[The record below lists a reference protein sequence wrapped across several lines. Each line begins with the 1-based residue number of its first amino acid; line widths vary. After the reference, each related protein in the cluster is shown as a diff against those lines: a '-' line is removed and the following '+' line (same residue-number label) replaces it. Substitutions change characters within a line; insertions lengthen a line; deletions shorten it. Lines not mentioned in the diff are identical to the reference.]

1 MENSYYDLEKA
12 RVVKYIKRI
21 PKPSGKGYY
30 YFYTKEQLKAY
41 YEKGIVPEGQ
51 TKEEEPIKQSPFASI
66 MDFFGLGSPKEAQQK
81 IKAEYETNQIKS
93 IFDIS
98 VYMFS
103 DYMNAYF
110 KHKEKFDAFFKAK
123 EKTESGTGSGS
134 EPGKS
139 VGASGDKKPDAK
151 VTTKTITVDGQ
162 TYQLDVMKFI
172 SQKYGSMKK
181 EKQSGKNRPD
191 VRPGSVSADSTPVQP
206 GAAEGYV
213 AGDVQERQPTSDSR
227 QSVFPSGDTGVGP
240 AEHVSDRVS
249 KKAAKDIRQACLD
262 LLASKTDDQ
271 MTGED
276 KDLLRMYE
284 GAGGLHEE
292 NSSTH
297 GTLYEF
303 YTPTAVVNKMW
314 DIVRKYISGWNK
326 PGNELS
332 VLEPSAGTGRF
343 MEAGNYQY
351 DAVEIDETSAR
362 INKILHPE
370 ASVVQGGFQ
379 EMFFKD
385 GVLQREYNGKKYDVV
400 IGNPPYGSYEGIY
413 KGRGE
418 GKDHSRYEEY
428 FIDRGL
434 DTLKDGGIMA
444 FIVPS
449 GFLRS
454 GKNSAIKEKIAKKG
468 RLMEAWRLP
477 NGTFSSTGVGTDILI
492 IRKEKGNI
500 NDFLMDG
507 FFKDNP
513 DNVLGEEVMKS
524 GRFGQEKYIQ
534 LKPGESFDQ
543 AIQAID
549 TVKHEVVAPR
559 ELPMTEHQKRSI
571 ATAMKGNKNAKKDGP
586 LAEKKQSES
595 APGAKK
601 ETQTAEQFNAQYNM
615 SFKTYE
621 LDAWKNTNFDG
632 SLNLDGIPT
641 KSLDQLRKDG
651 DIFYMSGKYYHK
663 TNYLSGNIY
672 KKLDALDTDR
682 ATGKVTDAE
691 YKRQKKELE
700 SKIPSPKTV
709 KNISVSPL
717 SQFAKDFYFRE
728 DIEDD
733 TDMEII
739 PIPPELDGLAEIARV
754 GSWQVSK
761 RTAMDAKLPK
771 EVIDAFQQTYGG
783 GDEGWRKFV
792 AAAKRTRGSLSSSL
806 MERFWEWAGGNQ
818 SGGKYRQTFDA
829 GVSRGDLPLNAGW
842 SDIVDYIEGVPTRTK
857 ANASDA
863 EKDRTQR
870 IREERRAAAEKI
882 FNKFIQTG
890 LTESERKYFEGE
902 WNRIFNANVDPDFK
916 KVPVFLDGIATTFKD
931 KKLEVK
937 DIQLKGIS
945 FLGNKG
951 NGLLAYDVG
960 VGKAQPL
967 DAKILTPNGWTT
979 MGEVKTG
986 DFVIAADGKPAK
998 VVGVYPQGRKEI
1010 FRVSFSDGSS
1020 TECCNEHLWA
1030 VQLPWSRNK
1039 AQSKGKNK
1047 WTVKSLEEISE
1058 NIKNS
1063 RGERVY
1069 SIPMTKPVEMNK
1081 RELLIKPYLMGIILG
1096 DGGIGKASVVISS
1109 ADKEIVNRVSEE
1121 LPKDV
1126 FLKKI
1131 ENSNCDY
1138 RITTGEN
1145 GGIRFNKNSI
1155 LQSLRK
1161 YGLSGKKSDTKF
1173 IPEDYKY
1180 GSAEDRI
1187 ELLRGLMD
1195 SDGYVDGRG
1204 VVIQFGTTS
1213 VDLALDVSDIVMSLG
1228 GTVKF
1233 TSKEPKFTYKG
1244 ESKTGKTAYSLTISL
1259 PESIN
1264 PFFLKRKRDR
1274 VKGKTKYKPVR
1285 YIDAID
1291 FVGMKEAQCI
1301 SIDHPSH
1308 LYITDDYIVTH
1319 NTLTGILATVQQL
1332 QLGRA
1337 KRPLICVPKGVYKN
1351 WIKEI
1356 QDLFPD
1362 IKINALGN
1370 LGKDAESS
1378 VKMVDG
1384 KPVIEDGA
1392 LNIVTYEALA
1402 NLTFKDDTINSGLLN
1417 DIVESQETE
1426 GEGDS
1431 DRDRAKKKEKIMT
1444 KLGSATDVKSKAYY
1458 IEDFGF
1464 DHITVDEVHNFKNI
1478 FTAPTPPKG
1487 GRMRG
1492 GFENKNDTNK
1502 KQANEFQGIGAGAE
1516 SKRGLKMF
1524 AVAQYIQSVSNGRNV
1539 FALSATPFQNS
1550 PVEIYNILSLVA
1562 RDRLKDLGIFNM
1574 YEFMTQFA
1582 ELKSEWSVTAKGQI
1596 ERKQVMKEFKN
1607 LSALQN
1613 LITEYIDKVDGVEA
1627 GVKRPEKTTHLIQ
1640 LPMNDVQKDIMA
1652 VETRRMESASNDNPG
1667 AVLKGINNCR
1677 QSTISPAEIKEDSF
1691 HTGIDIRKMRYVED
1705 SPKLTFT
1712 FDSVTAIHKDA
1723 PSVGQVVYMPRGVTN
1738 YDKCVDYL
1746 VKKGIPKDAI
1756 ATISAGIAL
1765 DKRESIMESFNDP
1778 RGKIKV
1784 IIGSESIQEG
1794 VNLNGNSAILYN
1806 TLLDWN
1812 PTESLQVEGR
1822 IWRQGNKQ
1830 SNVHIVYPL
1839 LADSIDSSMYQKHDE
1854 KSKRLASLFSY
1865 KGDTLNVEG
1874 INAEEVKFDLIKNP
1888 EKRAK
1893 FQIDLEKESAQ
1904 NRVRDYQLSIENL
1917 EKMERD
1923 YHGASTKNQDYYRER
1938 IAETEAEMAEMK
1950 ADIAA
1955 AKKEVE
1961 EATGDYDKRFAN
1973 IKLDREESSYRYKQ
1987 SKAAEFKKELN
1998 RAIELKARIEFNLS
2012 QMGLNFEG
2020 VPAEVEKRKA
2030 EMEQIQQ
2037 EIKDIE
2043 AKMPEYIEAAKR
2055 DIIEKASMKVPTVS
2069 ESVKNFV
2076 QSVSGTIIKKVEDL
2090 EKSFTI
2096 RNGKVLI
2103 RKFNPETAQYEY
2115 IRG

>member
-51 TKEEEPIKQSPFASI
+51 TKEEEPVKQSPFASI

-110 KHKEKFDAFFKAK
+110 KHKEKFDAFFRAK
-123 EKTESGTGSGS
+123 EKTGSGAGS
-134 EPGKS
+134 GLASGKGS
-139 VGASGDKKPDAK
+139 AAAGDKKPDTK
-151 VTTKTITVDGQ
+151 VTAKTITVDGQ

-191 VRPGSVSADSTPVQP
+191 VRPGSVSADSAPVQP

-227 QSVFPSGDTGVGP
+227 QSVFPSSGTGVGP
-240 AEHVSDRVS
+240 AEYVPDRVS
-249 KKAAKDIRQACLD
+249 KKTAKDIRQACLD

-271 MTGED
+271 MTDED
-276 KDLLRMYE
+276 KALLRQYE

-326 PGNELS
+326 PNNELS

-351 DAVEIDETSAR
+351 DAIEIDETSAR

-370 ASVVQGGFQ
+370 ASVIQGGFQ

-454 GKNSAIKEKIAKKG
+454 GKNSSIKEKIAKKG

-477 NGTFSSTGVGTDILI
+477 NGTFSSTGVGTDVLI

-543 AIQAID
+543 AIQSID
-549 TVKHEVVAPR
+549 TVKHEVVAPQ
-559 ELPMTEHQKRSI
+559 ELPMTEQQKRNLS
-571 ATAMKGNKNAKKDGP
+571 TAMKGNKNAKKDGP
-586 LAEKKQSES
+586 LAEKKPGDS
-595 APGAKK
+595 ALGSKK

-615 SFKTYE
+615 SFKAYE

-632 SLNLDGIPT
+632 SLNIDGIPS
-641 KSLDQLRKDG
+641 KSLEQLRKDG
-651 DIFYMSGKYYHK
+651 DIFYMNGKYFHK

-672 KKLDALDTDR
+672 KKLDALEADR
-682 ATGKVTDAE
+682 AAGKIADAE

-717 SQFAKDFYFRE
+717 SQFAKDFYFPGDIDDME
-728 DIEDD
+728 DQ
-733 TDMEII
+733 EII
-739 PIPPELDGLAEIARV
+739 PIPPELDDFAEIARA
-754 GSWQVSK
+754 GTWKESK
-761 RTAMDAKLPK
+761 ELARRAKLSK
-771 EVIDAFQQTYGG
+771 DIIDIYQETYGF
-783 GDEGWRKFV
+783 GDEGWKKFV
-792 AAAKRTRGSLSSSL
+792 SAAKRTRGSLSSSL
-806 MERFWEWAGGNQ
+806 MDRFWEWAGGNQ

-829 GVSRGDLPLNAGW
+829 GVSKGDLPLNAGW

-916 KVPVFLDGIATTFKD
+916 KVPVFLDGISKTFKD
-931 KKLEVK
+931 KPLEVK

-951 NGLLAYDVG
+951 NGLLAYEVG
-960 VGKAQPL
+960 VGK
-967 DAKILTPNGWTT
+967 
-979 MGEVKTG
+979 
-986 DFVIAADGKPAK
+986 
-998 VVGVYPQGRKEI
+998 
-1010 FRVSFSDGSS
+1010 
-1020 TECCNEHLWA
+1020 
-1030 VQLPWSRNK
+1030 
-1039 AQSKGKNK
+1039 
-1047 WTVKSLEEISE
+1047 
-1058 NIKNS
+1058 
-1063 RGERVY
+1063 
-1069 SIPMTKPVEMNK
+1069 
-1081 RELLIKPYLMGIILG
+1081 
-1096 DGGIGKASVVISS
+1096 
-1109 ADKEIVNRVSEE
+1109 
-1121 LPKDV
+1121 
-1126 FLKKI
+1126 
-1131 ENSNCDY
+1131 
-1138 RITTGEN
+1138 
-1145 GGIRFNKNSI
+1145 
-1155 LQSLRK
+1155 
-1161 YGLSGKKSDTKF
+1161 
-1173 IPEDYKY
+1173 
-1180 GSAEDRI
+1180 
-1187 ELLRGLMD
+1187 
-1195 SDGYVDGRG
+1195 
-1204 VVIQFGTTS
+1204 
-1213 VDLALDVSDIVMSLG
+1213 
-1228 GTVKF
+1228 
-1233 TSKEPKFTYKG
+1233 
-1244 ESKTGKTAYSLTISL
+1244 
-1259 PESIN
+1259 
-1264 PFFLKRKRDR
+1264 
-1274 VKGKTKYKPVR
+1274 
-1285 YIDAID
+1285 
-1291 FVGMKEAQCI
+1291 
-1301 SIDHPSH
+1301 
-1308 LYITDDYIVTH
+1308 
-1319 NTLTGILATVQQL
+1319 TLTGILATVQQL

-1370 LGKDAESS
+1370 LGKDSESS
-1378 VKMVDG
+1378 IKMVDG

-1444 KLGSATDVKSKAYY
+1444 KLGAATDVKSKAYY

-1492 GFENKNDTNK
+1492 GFEDKNDTNK
-1502 KQANEFQGIGAGAE
+1502 KQANEFQGIGAGSE

-1574 YEFMTQFA
+1574 YEFMAQFA
-1582 ELKSEWSVTAKGQI
+1582 ELKSEWAVTAKGQI

-1627 GVKRPEKTTHLIQ
+1627 GVKRPEKTTHLVQ
-1640 LPMNDVQKDIMA
+1640 LPMNDVQKAIMA
-1652 VETRRMESASNDNPG
+1652 AETLRMESAKQDNPG

-1677 QSTISPAEIKEDSF
+1677 QSTISPAEIKEDELHS
-1691 HTGIDIRKMRYVED
+1691 GIDIRKMRYVED

-1756 ATISAGIAL
+1756 ATISAGVAL
-1765 DKRESIMESFNDP
+1765 DKREAIMESFNDP

-1917 EKMERD
+1917 QKMERD
-1923 YHGASTKNQDYYRER
+1923 YHGAATSNQDYYRER
-1938 IAETEAEMAEMK
+1938 IAETEAELAEMK
-1950 ADIAA
+1950 ADINA

-1961 EATGDYDKRFAN
+1961 EATGDYDKRLAN

-2012 QMGLNFEG
+2012 QMGLNVDG

-2030 EMEQIQQ
+2030 EMAQIQQ

-2055 DIIEKASMKVPTVS
+2055 DIIEKASMRVPTVS

-2103 RKFNPETAQYEY
+2103 RKFNPETARYEY